1 MDEFLRLLIA
11 YFETN
16 NVAPPEVQA
25 TDTHREKSYLHDL
38 PDGKDDPNHVFVFRN
53 YFTRHASL
61 VAKNVGVKYVQVLVR
76 AESQKQAFDDLQK
89 LYLFLL
95 TKSDIEQ
102 GEVIQYLNTTTWA
115 IFDCQEGPIKVQI
128 DERGRHIWGLSFPV
142 KTNLY

>member
-11 YFETN
+11 YFATN

-25 TDTHREKSYLHDL
+25 TDTNREKSYLHDL

-95 TKSDIEQ
+95 AKSDIEQ